1 VEKGDEGSWLFIT
14 VKADQL
20 PSLRPLITVWLDIAI
35 SAIMSLKPDHGRR
48 LYCVVDELPT
58 LQKLPSLSDF
68 WPAPVNMVAA
78 AYWASVLPQLIATYG
93 KEDAVAITGYC
104 STWVALKANDFD
116 TADHVS
122 KNMGQVE
129 QVEANEGMSYGVND
143 MRDGINL
150 SRIQVTRPLVLATQ
164 VQNLPNFYGFLRFG
178 RNVPVVTFT
187 DAYNTLPDVAP
198 GFAERLAPPQPHE
211 KAAQLI
217 LLAQAESKLREAA
230 HDQARRTA
238 RTGCP
243 ACATSCRAII
253 SLRGAC
259 YQGTACKI
267 PKNCQSR

>member
-1 VEKGDEGSWLFIT
+1 
-14 VKADQL
+14 
-20 PSLRPLITVWLDIAI
+20 
-35 SAIMSLKPDHGRR
+35 
-48 LYCVVDELPT
+48 
-58 LQKLPSLSDF
+58 
-68 WPAPVNMVAA
+68 
-78 AYWASVLPQLIATYG
+78 
-93 KEDAVAITGYC
+93 
-104 STWVALKANDFD
+104 VALKANDFD

-230 HDQARRTA
+230 ERTTKPGVPLAQVVQRAQPPAGQSSASEAPVTKARRVKSQKTA
-238 RTGCP
+238 NQDDLFDLAATG
-243 ACATSCRAII
+243 ASD
-253 SLRGAC
+253 
-259 YQGTACKI
+259 
-267 PKNCQSR
+267 SRLPRSPRPSWSR